1 MNNEARVEL
10 VKKAC
15 QEMYDSVQPRYN
27 ELLKLGDAAK
37 SERNDIVRDV
47 NKALKIYEGVSESN
61 VMHHEGETEKL
72 QKVIYY
78 EGETEKLQKEFTEKY
93 GVKLETKMYS
103 TEISSLD
110 EDTPVDSKKSNGG
123 ALLGVGLGAAA
134 LGILAGMGLSSCNK
148 DTKTNENNAEV
159 NKVIASNNE
168 AVVEETENGRL
179 VITSNKNQNN
189 GEKAT
194 VISDVEQSVNEVVAE
209 NLVLGEYGTFFDASN
224 EEQVMARAQYLFDNY
239 YLKFMPKLSQ
249 SERDFITVDRIA
261 NTIRVM
267 NGHCPVDENGYM
279 ELDANTVDTYGQA
292 FIELTANIPSSDVMG
307 TVELVP
313 AYLFAE
319 DGSDLQYFIKSYD
332 DVYARIAEGRNNRNS
347 DEYRAAGKVMAA
359 KYWTEWFLQGMGGN
373 ILYNN
378 ETDEITY
385 DNNNVAFSDQY
396 GRLVHY
402 NPDTL
407 EIEKNL
413 EVYQVT
419 NPHNFDATS
428 RYFAYQA
435 TMARYGS
442 FIKEAEF
449 NQMATICIPAC
460 VDYSTKTLEELSIPA
475 IYTAINDGVWNDII
489 ARSAGIEVPTEP
501 MLVGFWEALDAQL
514 NFEYSHANTLKLS

>member
-1 MNNEARVEL
+1 MKNEARVKL
-10 VKKAC
+10 VQKAC

-27 ELLKLGDAAK
+27 ELLKLGDKAR

-47 NKALKIYEGVSESN
+47 NKALKIFENVSESN
-61 VMHHEGETEKL
+61 V
-72 QKVIYY
+72 IYY
-78 EGETEKLQKEFTEKY
+78 ESEIKKLQQEFTEKY
-93 GVKLETKMYS
+93 GVKLDTKMYGEEKES
-103 TEISSLD
+103 QKVEVQD
-110 EDTPVDSKKSNGG
+110 DTREEEKSNAG

-134 LGILAGMGLSSCNK
+134 LGVLAGAALTSCN
-148 DTKTNENNAEV
+148 T
-159 NKVIASNNE
+159 SNNE

-179 VITSNKNQNN
+179 VITTNN
-189 GEKAT
+189 EQ
-194 VISDVEQSVNEVVAE
+194 DVEQSLDEVVAE
-209 NLVLGEYGTFFDASN
+209 SLILGEYGTFFDASD
-224 EEQVMARAQYLFDNY
+224 EEQVMARAQYIYDNY
-239 YLKFMPKLSQ
+239 YAKFMYKLSQ

-307 TVELVP
+307 TVEMVP
-313 AYLFAE
+313 AHLFAE
-319 DGSDLQYFIKSYD
+319 DGSDLQMFIKSYD
-332 DVYARIAEGRNNRNS
+332 DVYARIADGRNNRNS

-373 ILYNN
+373 ILYNT
-378 ETDEITY
+378 ESDEITY
-385 DNNNVAFSDQY
+385 DNNNIAFSDEL

-402 NPDTL
+402 NPETL
-407 EIEKNL
+407 EIDKNT

-419 NPHNFDATS
+419 NPHNFDATT

-435 TMARYGS
+435 TVARYAP

-460 VDYSTKTLEELSIPA
+460 VDYSSKTLEELSIPE

-489 ARSAGIEVPTEP
+489 ARSAGMEVPTEP
-501 MLVGFWEALDAQL
+501 MLVGFWEALDDQL
-514 NFEYSHANTLKLS
+514 NFEYSHTNTLKLN